1 MSEEKEMKAV
11 IMAGGFGTRLR
22 PITCNIPKPM
32 VPLANVPMMEHIVNL
47 LKQYDFNRI
56 CSILYFQPE
65 VITKYFG
72 EGTDFD
78 IEMEYQMATADFGT
92 AGSVKNTEEK
102 LKDEPFIIISG
113 DVLTDFDLAAAIKYH
128 QEKKSMATMVLT
140 RVTNPLEYGVVI
152 TAEDGK
158 IIRFLEKP
166 SWGEVF
172 SDTINTGIYILE
184 PEIFKYIPAK
194 TEFDF
199 SKNLFPLML
208 KEGLPLYGYIADGYW
223 KDIGN
228 LEEYVLAHQNVL
240 NGEVKLKIPGERLN
254 IIGRDVWVGKNCNIS
269 AKVKFKGGVI
279 IGQNCIIEDGVELEN
294 CVLGD
299 GCIIKKNVRIKGG
312 TLWDGVHVGEN
323 ARIGQAVISGN
334 THLQDNVEIEDG
346 AIISEECRIGK
357 GAIIRENVKVW
368 PKKQVEEGS
377 TVYSSIIWSDKW
389 TKNLFNDFGI
399 SGLANIEITPEMA
412 SKIGAAFGSTLQKG
426 SSIIVSRDSHKISRM
441 INRAIICGLSSAGIN
456 VADLRVTP
464 APVARYKPSA
474 FMRGGGVHV
483 KVAGE
488 DSNQL
493 EIKIFDVEGRD
504 ISVAQ
509 KKNIERLFNRDDFR
523 RVAINEVGEI
533 SFPPRVP
540 ENYSEEL
547 LRCLD
552 VEAIKSRR
560 LKVVLDYA
568 FSGAS
573 AIFNTFLGKLNCEV
587 ITLNAYHDEER
598 VLKVEPEQAQAS
610 VSSIVKS
617 LGADIGIIM
626 GDGAERITFVDDKG
640 RVILGEEALM
650 TWAKM
655 ILELIPGA
663 KIAVPVSTTHQIEKL
678 AEKAG
683 GVIVRTKTSPR
694 ALMDS
699 ALNDNVEICLDEN
712 GGIIFPAFQ
721 SAFDGMIATVKL
733 FEFVSQLNKPLSE
746 IYSSI
751 PEFYCRSARIPC
763 PWEDKGK
770 VMRYAMEFA
779 KDKETRLL
787 DGVKIMLG
795 KEEWALI
802 LPDPDRPFVNITV
815 ESTSEKKLQELINNT
830 VSNVENWRDRSE

>member
-1 MSEEKEMKAV
+1 MKAV

-47 LKQYDFNRI
+47 LKQYGFNRI

-72 EGTDFD
+72 EGADFD
-78 IEMEYQMATADFGT
+78 IQMEYQMATADFGT

-113 DVLTDFDLAAAIKYH
+113 DVLTDFDLSEAIRFH
-128 QEKKSMATMVLT
+128 REKKSMATMVLT

-152 TAEDGK
+152 TADDGK

-208 KEGLPLYGYIADGYW
+208 KEGLPLYGYIAEGYW

-228 LEEYVLAHQNVL
+228 LEEYVLAHKNVL
-240 NGEVKLKIPGERLN
+240 NGEVKLQIPGDRLN
-254 IIGRDVWVGKNCNIS
+254 IIGRDVWVGKNSNIS

-279 IGQNCIIEDGVELEN
+279 IGQNCVIEDGVDLEN

-299 GCIIKKNVRIKGG
+299 GCIIRKNAKIKGG

-323 ARIGQAVISGN
+323 AEIYESVISGN
-334 THLQDNVEIEDG
+334 THIQDKVVVESG

-357 GAIIRENVKVW
+357 GAIIRENVKIW
-368 PKKQVEEGS
+368 PKKHVEEGS
-377 TVYSSIIWSDKW
+377 TVFSSIIWSDKW
-389 TKNLFNDFGI
+389 TKNLFSDYGI
-399 SGLANIEITPEMA
+399 AGLANIEITPEMA
-412 SKIGAAFGSTLQKG
+412 SKIGAAFGSTLPKG
-426 SSIIVSRDSHKISRM
+426 ASIITSRDSNKISRV
-441 INRAIICGLSSAGIN
+441 INRAIISGLSSAGIN

-483 KVAGE
+483 KLSG
-488 DSNQL
+488 DDPNQI

-504 ISVAQ
+504 ISIAQ
-509 KKNIERLFNRDDFR
+509 KKSIERLFNREDFR
-523 RVAINEVGEI
+523 RVSIQEVGEI

-552 VEAIKSRR
+552 VEEIGKRR
-560 LKVVLDYA
+560 LKVVLDYC

-573 AIFNTFLGKLNCEV
+573 GIFNTFLGKLNCEV
-587 ITLNAYHDEER
+587 ITLNAYHDENR
-598 VLKVEPEQAQAS
+598 VTMVTPEQSQAS
-610 VSSIVKS
+610 VASIVKS
-617 LGADIGIIM
+617 LGAD
-626 GDGAERITFVDDKG
+626 
-640 RVILGEEALM
+640 L
-650 TWAKM
+650 
-655 ILELIPGA
+655 
-663 KIAVPVSTTHQIEKL
+663 
-678 AEKAG
+678 
-683 GVIVRTKTSPR
+683 
-694 ALMDS
+694 
-699 ALNDNVEICLDEN
+699 
-712 GGIIFPAFQ
+712 
-721 SAFDGMIATVKL
+721 
-733 FEFVSQLNKPLSE
+733 
-746 IYSSI
+746 
-751 PEFYCRSARIPC
+751 
-763 PWEDKGK
+763 
-770 VMRYAMEFA
+770 
-779 KDKETRLL
+779 
-787 DGVKIMLG
+787 
-795 KEEWALI
+795 
-802 LPDPDRPFVNITV
+802 
-815 ESTSEKKLQELINNT
+815 
-830 VSNVENWRDRSE
+830 

>member
-1 MSEEKEMKAV
+1 
-11 IMAGGFGTRLR
+11 MAGGFGTRLR

-47 LKQYDFNRI
+47 LKQYGFNRI

-72 EGTDFD
+72 EGSDFD
-78 IEMEYQMATADFGT
+78 IQMEYQMATADYGT

-102 LKDEPFIIISG
+102 LKDEAFIIISG
-113 DVLTDFDLAAAIKYH
+113 DVLTDFDLAEAIKYH
-128 QEKKSMATMVLT
+128 REKKAMATMVLT
-140 RVTNPLEYGVVI
+140 RVANPLEYGVVI
-152 TAEDGK
+152 TADDGK

-208 KEGLPLYGYIADGYW
+208 KEGLPLYGYIAEGYW

-228 LEEYVLAHQNVL
+228 LEEYILAHKNVL
-240 NGEVKLKIPGERLN
+240 NGEVKLQIPGDRLN
-254 IIGRDVWVGKNCNIS
+254 IIGRDVWIGKNSNIS

-279 IGQNCIIEDGVELEN
+279 IGQNCVIEDGVDLEN

-299 GCIIKKNVRIKGG
+299 GCIIRKNSKIKGG

-323 ARIGQAVISGN
+323 VEIYEAVISGN
-334 THLQDNVEIEDG
+334 TLIQDNVVIESG

-357 GAIIRENVKVW
+357 GAIVRENVKIW

-377 TVYSSIIWSDKW
+377 TVFSSIIWSDKW
-389 TKNLFNDFGI
+389 TKNLFNDYGI

-412 SKIGAAFGSTLQKG
+412 CKIGAAFGSTLPKG
-426 SSIIVSRDSHKISRM
+426 ASIITSRDSNKISRV
-441 INRAIICGLSSAGIN
+441 INRAIISGLSSAGIN

-464 APVARYKPSA
+464 APVARFKPSA

-483 KVAGE
+483 KLAGE
-488 DSNQL
+488 DPNQI

-509 KKNIERLFNRDDFR
+509 KKSIERLFNRDDFR
-523 RVAINEVGEI
+523 RVSTQEVGEI

-540 ENYSEEL
+540 ENYGEEL

-552 VEAIKSRR
+552 VEAICNRK
-560 LKVVLDYA
+560 LKVVLDYC

-573 AIFNTFLGKLNCEV
+573 GIFNTFLGKLNCEV
-587 ITLNAYHDEER
+587 ITLNAYHDENR
-598 VLKVEPEQAQAS
+598 VTLVTPEQSQAS
-610 VSSIVKS
+610 VASIVKS
-617 LGADIGIIM
+617 LGADLGIIM
-626 GDGAERITFVDDKG
+626 GDGAERITFVDDQG
-640 RVILGEEALM
+640 RVIRGSEAM
-650 TWAKM
+650 VVWAKM
-655 ILELIPGA
+655 IFELVPGA
-663 KIAVPVSTTHQIEKL
+663 KMALPVSATYQLETL
-678 AEKAG
+678 AAKHG
-683 GVIVRTKTSPR
+683 GSILRTKTGDR
-694 ALMDS
+694 ALMDA
-699 ALNDNVEICLDEN
+699 ALNEKVEMCLDER

-721 SAFDGMIATVKL
+721 AAFDGMIASVKL
-733 FEFVSQLNKPLSE
+733 LEFISQLKRPLSE
-746 IYSSI
+746 IVNSI
-751 PEFYCRSARIPC
+751 PDFYARSCRIPC

-770 VMRYAMEFA
+770 VMRYAMEYA
-779 KDKETRLL
+779 KDKETHLL

-795 KEEWALI
+795 NDEWVLI
-802 LPDPDRPFVNITV
+802 LPDPDRPFVNLSV
-815 ESTSEKKLQELINNT
+815 ESTSEKKVQDLLEKT
-830 VSNVENWRDRSE
+830 MARVEEWKRHND

>member
-1 MSEEKEMKAV
+1 MKAV

-32 VPLANVPMMEHIVNL
+32 VPLANIPMMEHIVNL
-47 LKQYDFNRI
+47 LKQYGFNRI

-78 IEMEYQMATADFGT
+78 IQMEYQMATADFGT

-113 DVLTDFDLAAAIKYH
+113 DVLTDFDLSEAIRFH
-128 QEKKSMATMVLT
+128 REKKSMATMVLT

-152 TAEDGK
+152 TADDGK

-208 KEGLPLYGYIADGYW
+208 KEGLPLYGYIAEGYW

-228 LEEYVLAHQNVL
+228 LEEYVLAHKNVL
-240 NGEVKLKIPGERLN
+240 NGEVKLQIPGDRLN
-254 IIGRDVWVGKNCNIS
+254 IIGRDVWVGKNSNIS

-279 IGQNCIIEDGVELEN
+279 IGQNCVIEDGVDLEN

-299 GCIIKKNVRIKGG
+299 GCVIKKNAKIKGG
-312 TLWDGVHVGEN
+312 TLWDGVHVGED
-323 ARIGQAVISGN
+323 AEIYESVISGN
-334 THLQDNVEIEDG
+334 TLIQDKVVVESG

-357 GAIIRENVKVW
+357 GAIIRENVKIW

-377 TVYSSIIWSDKW
+377 TVFSSIIWSDKW
-389 TKNLFNDFGI
+389 TRNLFSDYGI
-399 SGLANIEITPEMA
+399 AGLANIEITPEMA
-412 SKIGAAFGSTLQKG
+412 SKIGAAFGSTLPKG
-426 SSIIVSRDSHKISRM
+426 ASIITSRDSNKISRV
-441 INRAIICGLSSAGIN
+441 INRAIISGLSSAGIN

-483 KVAGE
+483 KLSG
-488 DSNQL
+488 DDPNQI

-504 ISVAQ
+504 ISIAQ
-509 KKNIERLFNRDDFR
+509 KKSIERLFNREDFR
-523 RVAINEVGEI
+523 RVSIPEVGEI

-552 VEAIKSRR
+552 VTAISQRR
-560 LKVVLDYA
+560 LKVVLDYC

-573 AIFNTFLGKLNCEV
+573 GIFNTFLGKLNCEV
-587 ITLNAYHDEER
+587 ITLNAYHDENR
-598 VLKVEPEQAQAS
+598 VTMVTPEQSHAS
-610 VSSIVKS
+610 VASIVKS
-617 LGADIGIIM
+617 LGADLGVVM
-626 GDGAERITFVDDKG
+626 GDGAEHITFIDDQGRIIKG
-640 RVILGEEALM
+640 AEAM
-650 TWAKM
+650 AVWARM
-655 ILELIPGA
+655 VL
-663 KIAVPVSTTHQIEKL
+663 
-678 AEKAG
+678 
-683 GVIVRTKTSPR
+683 
-694 ALMDS
+694 
-699 ALNDNVEICLDEN
+699 
-712 GGIIFPAFQ
+712 
-721 SAFDGMIATVKL
+721 
-733 FEFVSQLNKPLSE
+733 
-746 IYSSI
+746 
-751 PEFYCRSARIPC
+751 
-763 PWEDKGK
+763 
-770 VMRYAMEFA
+770 
-779 KDKETRLL
+779 
-787 DGVKIMLG
+787 
-795 KEEWALI
+795 
-802 LPDPDRPFVNITV
+802 
-815 ESTSEKKLQELINNT
+815 
-830 VSNVENWRDRSE
+830 

>member
-1 MSEEKEMKAV
+1 MKAV

-47 LKQYDFNRI
+47 LKHYGFDRI

-72 EGTDFD
+72 EGSDFG
-78 IEMEYQMATADFGT
+78 IQMEYQMATADFGT

-102 LKDEPFIIISG
+102 LKDESFIIISG
-113 DVLTDFDLAAAIKYH
+113 DVLTDFDLSEAIKYH
-128 QEKKSMATMVLT
+128 RENKAMATMVLT

-152 TAEDGK
+152 TADDGK

-208 KEGLPLYGYIADGYW
+208 KEGLPLYGYVAGGYW

-228 LEEYVLAHQNVL
+228 LEEYALAHKSVL
-240 NGEVKLKIPGERLN
+240 NGEVKLQIPGDRLN
-254 IIGRDVWVGKNCNIS
+254 IIGRDVWVGKNSTIS
-269 AKVKFKGGVI
+269 PKVKFKGGVI
-279 IGQNCIIEDGVELEN
+279 IGQNCVIADGVDLEN
-294 CVLGD
+294 CVIGD
-299 GCIIKKNVRIKGG
+299 GCIIKKNAKIRGG
-312 TLWDGVHVGEN
+312 ILWDSVHIGEN
-323 ARIGQAVISGN
+323 AEVYEAVISDN
-334 THLQDNVEIEDG
+334 THILDNAVIEAG

-357 GAIIRENVKVW
+357 GAIIRENVKIW
-368 PKKQVEEGS
+368 PKKRVEDGS
-377 TVYSSIIWSDKW
+377 TVFSSIIWSDKW
-389 TKNLFNDFGI
+389 TKNLFSDYGI

-412 SKIGAAFGSTLQKG
+412 SKIGAAFGSTLPKG
-426 SSIIVSRDSHKISRM
+426 SSIITSRDTNKISRV
-441 INRAIICGLSSAGIN
+441 INRAIISGLSSTGIN

-464 APVARYKPSA
+464 APVARYKPGA

-483 KVAGE
+483 KLSG
-488 DSNQL
+488 DDPNQI
-493 EIKIFDVEGRD
+493 EIKVFDVEGRD

-509 KKNIERLFNRDDFR
+509 KKSIERLFNRDDFR
-523 RVAINEVGEI
+523 RVSISEVGEI

-552 VEAIKSRR
+552 VKAINERK
-560 LKVVLDYA
+560 LKVILDYC

-573 AIFNTFLGKLNCEV
+573 GIFNTFLGKLNCEV
-587 ITLNAYHDEER
+587 ITLNAYHDENR
-598 VLKVEPEQAQAS
+598 VLMISHEQSRAS

-617 LGADIGIIM
+617 LGADLGIVM
-626 GDGAERITFVDDKG
+626 GDGAEFITFIDDQGRIIKG
-640 RVILGEEALM
+640 TEAM
-650 TWAKM
+650 VVWAKM
-655 ILELIPGA
+655 VLELIPGA
-663 KIAVPVSTTHQIEKL
+663 HIAVPVSATHQLEAL
-678 AEKAG
+678 AALHG
-683 GVIVRTKTSPR
+683 GNIVRTKTSDR
-694 ALMDS
+694 ALMDAAVS
-699 ALNDNVEICLDEN
+699 GKVETCIDDR

-721 SAFDGMIATVKL
+721 AAFDGMIASVKL
-733 FEFVSQLNKPLSE
+733 LEFISQLKKPLSE
-746 IYSSI
+746 IINSI
-751 PEFYCRSARIPC
+751 PAFYERSCRIPC

-770 VMRYAMEFA
+770 VMRYAMEYA
-779 KDKETRLL
+779 KDKETHLL
-787 DGVKIMLG
+787 NGVKILLSND
-795 KEEWALI
+795 EWILV
-802 LPDPDRPFVNITV
+802 LPDPDRPFVNVWV
-815 ESTSEKKLQELINNT
+815 ESTSDKKVQDLLEKT
-830 VSNVENWRDRSE
+830 VARVEEWKQKEA

>member
-1 MSEEKEMKAV
+1 MKAV

-47 LKQYDFNRI
+47 LKQYNFDRI

-72 EGTDFD
+72 EGNDFD
-78 IEMEYQMATADFGT
+78 IQMEYQMATADFGT

-113 DVLTDFDLAAAIKYH
+113 DVLTDFDLSEAIKFH
-128 QEKKSMATMVLT
+128 REKKSMATMVLT

-152 TAEDGK
+152 TGDDGK

-208 KEGLPLYGYIADGYW
+208 KEGLPLYGYIAEGYW

-228 LEEYVLAHQNVL
+228 LEEYMLAHKNVL
-240 NGEVKLKIPGERLN
+240 NGEVKLHIPGERLN
-254 IIGRDVWVGKNCNIS
+254 IIGRDVWVGKNSNIS

-279 IGQNCIIEDGVELEN
+279 IGQNCVIEDGVELEN
-294 CVLGD
+294 CVIGD
-299 GCIIKKNVRIKGG
+299 GCTIRKNARIRGA

-323 ARIGQAVISGN
+323 AELHECVISGN
-334 THLQDNVEIEDG
+334 THVQEKVVIESG
-346 AIISEECRIGK
+346 AIISEECRVGR
-357 GAIIRENVKVW
+357 GAVIRENVKIW

-377 TVYSSIIWSDKW
+377 TVFSSIIWSDKW
-389 TKNLFNDFGI
+389 TKNLFSDYGI

-412 SKIGAAFGSTLQKG
+412 SKIGAAYGSTLPKG
-426 SSIIVSRDSHKISRM
+426 SSIITSRDSNKISRV
-441 INRAIICGLSSAGIN
+441 INRAIISGLSSAGIN

-483 KVAGE
+483 KLSG
-488 DSNQL
+488 DDPNQI

-509 KKNIERLFNRDDFR
+509 KKSIERLFNREDFR
-523 RVAINEVGEI
+523 RVSIMEVGEI

-552 VEAIKSRR
+552 VEAISDRH
-560 LKVVLDYA
+560 LKVVLDYC

-573 AIFNTFLGKLNCEV
+573 GIFHTFLGKLNCEV
-587 ITLNAYHDEER
+587 ITLNAYHDENR
-598 VLKVEPEQAQAS
+598 VTMVSPEQSQSS
-610 VSSIVKS
+610 VASIVKS
-617 LGADIGIIM
+617 LGADLGIVM
-626 GDGAERITFVDDKG
+626 GDGAEYIAFVDDQG
-640 RVILGEEALM
+640 RIITGAEAM
-650 TWAKM
+650 VVWAKM
-655 ILELIPGA
+655 VLELIPGA
-663 KIAVPVSTTHQIEKL
+663 RIAVPLSATHKL
-678 AEKAG
+678 EELAAQHG
-683 GVIVRTKTSPR
+683 GTIIRTKTSVR
-694 ALMDS
+694 ALMD
-699 ALNDNVEICLDEN
+699 AAINEKVETCIDER
-712 GGIIFPAFQ
+712 GAIIFPAFQ
-721 SAFDGMIATVKL
+721 AAFDGMIASVKL
-733 FEFVSQLNKPLSE
+733 FEFVSQLKKPLSE
-746 IYSSI
+746 IINGI
-751 PEFYCRSARIPC
+751 PEFYARSTRIPC

-770 VMRYAMEFA
+770 VMRYAMDFA
-779 KDKETRLL
+779 KDKETQLL
-787 DGVKIMLG
+787 DGVKILLG
-795 KEEWALI
+795 NDEWLLV
-802 LPDPDRPFVNITV
+802 LPDPDRPFVNIWV
-815 ESTSEKKLQELINNT
+815 ESTNEKKVQDLLEKTIAR
-830 VSNVENWRDRSE
+830 VEEWKKTKD

>member
-1 MSEEKEMKAV
+1 
-11 IMAGGFGTRLR
+11 MAGGFGTRLR

-47 LKQYDFNRI
+47 LKQYDFKKI

-113 DVLTDFDLAAAIKYH
+113 DVLTDFDLARAIKFH

-158 IIRFLEKP
+158 ITRFLEKP

-208 KEGLPLYGYIADGYW
+208 KEGLPLYGYIAEGYW

-228 LEEYVLAHQNVL
+228 LDEYMLAHQNVL

-254 IIGRDVWVGKNCNIS
+254 IIGRDVWVGKNSNIS

-279 IGQNCIIEDGVELEN
+279 IGQNCVIEDGVELEN

-299 GCIIKKNVRIKGG
+299 GCIIKKNARIKGA
-312 TLWDGVHVGEN
+312 TLWDGIHVGEN
-323 ARIGQAVISGN
+323 ARLDEAVISSH
-334 THLQDNVEIEDG
+334 THLEERVEVEAG

-357 GAIIRENVKVW
+357 GAIIRENVKIW
-368 PKKQVEEGS
+368 PKKQVEDGS
-377 TVYSSIIWSDKW
+377 TVYTSIIWSDKW
-389 TKNLFNDFGI
+389 TKNLFSDFGI

-412 SKIGAAFGSTLQKG
+412 SKIGAAFGTTLPKE

-441 INRAIICGLSSAGIN
+441 INRAIICGLSSTGIN

-464 APVARYKPSA
+464 APVSRYKPSA

-483 KVAGE
+483 KVAG
-488 DSNQL
+488 DNPNQL

-504 ISVAQ
+504 ISINQ
-509 KKNIERLFNRDDFR
+509 KKSIERLFNREDFR
-523 RVAINEVGEI
+523 RVAIDEVGEI

-547 LRCLD
+547 LRHID
-552 VEAIKSRR
+552 VEAIKQRR

-573 AIFNTFLGKLNCEV
+573 GIFNTFLGKLNCEV
-587 ITLNAYHDEER
+587 ITMNAYHDEAK
-598 VLKVEPEQAQAS
+598 VLSVKPEHSQAS

-617 LGADIGIIM
+617 LGADLGIIM
-626 GDGAERITFVDDKG
+626 GDGAERITFVDNQG
-640 RVILGEEALM
+640 RVILGEEALVV
-650 TWAKM
+650 WAKM
-655 ILELIPGA
+655 ILELNPKA
-663 KIAVPVSTTHQIEKL
+663 RLAVPVSTTHELEKL
-678 AEKAG
+678 AAKTSS
-683 GVIVRTKTSPR
+683 IIIRTKNNAR
-694 ALMDS
+694 ALMDA
-699 ALNDNVEICLDEN
+699 ALNDTVDSCLDEN
-712 GGIIFPAFQ
+712 CGIIFPAFQ
-721 SAFDGMIATVKL
+721 AAFDGIFSTVKL
-733 FEFVSQLNKPLSE
+733 LECVSQLKRPLSE
-746 IYSSI
+746 IVDSI
-751 PEFYCRSARIPC
+751 PEFFARTSRIPC
-763 PWEDKGK
+763 PWEEKGK
-770 VMRYAMEFA
+770 VMRYAMEYA
-779 KDKETRLL
+779 KDKETRLI
-787 DGVKIMLG
+787 DGVKIMLPND
-795 KEEWALI
+795 EWVLI

-815 ESTSEKKLQELINNT
+815 ESTSDKKVQDLLAKT
-830 VSNVENWRDRSE
+830 VARVEEWKNKSE

>member
-1 MSEEKEMKAV
+1 MKAV

-32 VPLANVPMMEHIVNL
+32 VPLANVPMMEHIINL
-47 LKQYDFNRI
+47 LKQYGFNRI

-72 EGTDFD
+72 EGADFD
-78 IEMEYQMATADFGT
+78 IEMEYQMATADYGT

-113 DVLTDFDLAAAIKYH
+113 DVLTDFDLSEAIKFH

-152 TAEDGK
+152 TGDDGK

-208 KEGLPLYGYIADGYW
+208 KENLPLYGYIAEGYW

-240 NGEVKLKIPGERLN
+240 NGEVKLNIPGERLN

-279 IGQNCIIEDGVELEN
+279 IGQNCIIEDGVDLEN

-299 GCIIKKNVRIKGG
+299 GCIIKKNAQIKGA
-312 TLWDGVHVGEN
+312 TLWDSVHIGEN
-323 ARIGQAVISGN
+323 AQIAQAVISGN
-334 THLQDNVEIEDG
+334 THLQDNVIVENG

-357 GAIIRENVKVW
+357 GAIIRENVKIW

-412 SKIGAAFGSTLQKG
+412 SKIGAAFGSTLPKG
-426 SSIIVSRDSHKISRM
+426 SSIIVSRDSNKISRM
-441 INRAIICGLSSAGIN
+441 INRAIICGLSSSGIN

-483 KVAGE
+483 KLAA
-488 DSNQL
+488 DDTNQL

-523 RVAINEVGEI
+523 RVSINEVGEI

-552 VEAIKSRR
+552 VEAIKTRK

-573 AIFNTFLGKLNCEV
+573 GIFNTFLGKLNCEV

-598 VLKVEPEQAQAS
+598 VLTVPVEQARAS

-617 LGADIGIIM
+617 LGADMGIIM

-650 TWAKM
+650 TWASM
-655 ILELIPGA
+655 ILELVPGA
-663 KIAVPVSTTHQIEKL
+663 RVAVPVSASHQLETL
-678 AEKAG
+678 ATKTG
-683 GVIVRTKTSPR
+683 GVILRTKTNAR
-694 ALMDS
+694 ALMDA
-699 ALNDNVEICLDEN
+699 ALNEKVDVCLDEN

-721 SAFDGMIATVKL
+721 GAFDGIFATVKL
-733 FEFVSQLNKPLSE
+733 FEYVSSLKKPLSE

-751 PEFYCRSARIPC
+751 PEFYSKSIRIPC

-787 DGVKIMLG
+787 DGVKIMLS
-795 KEEWALI
+795 KDEWVLI
-802 LPDPDRPFVNITV
+802 LPDPDRPFVNVTV
-815 ESTSEKKLQELINNT
+815 ESTSEKRLQELLTNT
-830 VSNVENWRDRSE
+830 IARVEEWKHKGE

>member
-1 MSEEKEMKAV
+1 MKAV

-47 LKQYDFNRI
+47 LKQYDFKKV

-72 EGTDFD
+72 EGGDFD
-78 IEMEYQMATADFGT
+78 IEMEYQMATADYGT

-113 DVLTDFDLAAAIKYH
+113 DVLTDFDLAKAIKFH
-128 QEKKSMATMVLT
+128 KDNKAMATMVLT
-140 RVTNPLEYGVVI
+140 RVTNPLEFGVVI
-152 TAEDGK
+152 TADDGK

-208 KEGLPLYGYIADGYW
+208 KEGLPLFGYIADGYW
-223 KDIGN
+223 KDIGS
-228 LEEYVLAHQNVL
+228 LDEYMLAHQNVL
-240 NGEVKLKIPGERLN
+240 NGEVKLQIPGDRLN
-254 IIGRDVWVGKNCNIS
+254 IIGRDVWVGKNSNIS

-279 IGQNCIIEDGVELEN
+279 IGQNCVIEDGVELEN

-299 GCIIKKNVRIKGG
+299 GCIIKKNARIKGT
-312 TLWDGVHVGEN
+312 TLWGGVHVGEN
-323 ARIGQAVISGN
+323 ADLAEAVISSN
-334 THLQDNVEIEDG
+334 THIEDNVVVEAG

-357 GAIIRENVKVW
+357 GAIIRENVKIW
-368 PKKQVEEGS
+368 PKKQVEDGS
-377 TVYSSIIWSDKW
+377 TVYTSIIWSDKW
-389 TKNLFNDFGI
+389 TKNLFSDFGI

-412 SKIGAAFGSTLQKG
+412 SKIGAAFGSTLPKE

-441 INRAIICGLSSAGIN
+441 INRAIICGLSSTGIN

-464 APVARYKPSA
+464 APVSRYKPSA

-483 KVAGE
+483 KVAG
-488 DSNQL
+488 DNPNQL

-504 ISVAQ
+504 ISIAQ
-509 KKNIERLFNRDDFR
+509 KKTIERLFNREDFR
-523 RVAINEVGEI
+523 RVAIHEVGEI

-547 LRCLD
+547 LRYLD
-552 VEAIKSRR
+552 LEAIKERR

-568 FSGAS
+568 FTGAS
-573 AIFNTFLGKLNCEV
+573 GIFNTFLGKLNCEV
-587 ITLNAYHDEER
+587 ITLNAYHDEAK
-598 VLKVEPEQAQAS
+598 VLSISPEQSQAS

-617 LGADIGIIM
+617 LGADLGIIM
-626 GDGAERITFVDDKG
+626 GDGAERITFVDNKG
-640 RVILGEEALM
+640 RVILGEDALVV
-650 TWAKM
+650 WAKM
-655 ILELIPGA
+655 VLELTPGA
-663 KIAVPVSTTHQIEKL
+663 RIAVPVSTTHELEKL
-678 AEKAG
+678 AEKTSG
-683 GVIVRTKTSPR
+683 TIMRTKTSAR
-694 ALMDS
+694 ALMDA
-699 ALNDNVEICLDEN
+699 ALNDKVDVCLDEV

-721 SAFDGMIATVKL
+721 SAFDGMIASVKL
-733 FEFVSQLNKPLSE
+733 LEFVAKLKKPLSE
-746 IYSSI
+746 IVDSV
-751 PEFYCRSARIPC
+751 PECFTKTTRIPC
-763 PWEDKGK
+763 PWEEKGK

-779 KDKETRLL
+779 KDKETRLI
-787 DGVKIMLG
+787 DGVKIMLPSD
-795 KEEWALI
+795 EWALI
-802 LPDPDRPFVNITV
+802 LPDPDRPFVNVTV
-815 ESTSEKKLQELINNT
+815 ESSSEKKVQDLLVKTIAR
-830 VSNVENWRDRSE
+830 VEEWKNKS

>member
-1 MSEEKEMKAV
+1 
-11 IMAGGFGTRLR
+11 MAGGFGTRLR

-32 VPLANVPMMEHIVNL
+32 VPLANVPMMEHIINL
-47 LKQYDFNRI
+47 LKQYGFNRI

-72 EGTDFD
+72 EGADFD

-113 DVLTDFDLAAAIKYH
+113 DVLTDFDLSEAIKYH
-128 QEKKSMATMVLT
+128 KEKKAMATMVLT

-152 TAEDGK
+152 TADDGK

-208 KEGLPLYGYIADGYW
+208 KENLPLYGYIAEGYW

-228 LEEYVLAHQNVL
+228 LEEYVLAHKNVL
-240 NGEVKLKIPGERLN
+240 NGEVKLKIPGDRLN
-254 IIGRDVWVGKNCNIS
+254 IIGRDVWVGKNSNIS

-279 IGQNCIIEDGVELEN
+279 VGQNCIIEDGVDLEN
-294 CVLGD
+294 CVIGD
-299 GCIIKKNVRIKGG
+299 GCVIKKNAKIKGA
-312 TLWDGVHVGEN
+312 TLWDGIHVGEN
-323 ARIGQAVISGN
+323 ADIREAVISGN
-334 THLQDNVEIEDG
+334 TLIQDNVIVESG

-357 GAIIRENVKVW
+357 GAIIRENVKIW
-368 PKKQVEEGS
+368 PKKHVEEGS
-377 TVYSSIIWSDKW
+377 TVFSSIIWSDKW
-389 TKNLFNDFGI
+389 TKNLFSDYGI
-399 SGLANIEITPEMA
+399 AGLANIEITPEMA
-412 SKIGAAFGSTLQKG
+412 CKIGSAYGSTLPKG
-426 SSIIVSRDSHKISRM
+426 ASIITSRDSNKISRV
-441 INRAIICGLSSAGIN
+441 INRAIISGLSSTGIN

-483 KVAGE
+483 KLAG
-488 DSNQL
+488 DDPNQI

-509 KKNIERLFNRDDFR
+509 KKSIERLFNRDDFR
-523 RVAINEVGEI
+523 RVSIQEVGEI

-547 LRCLD
+547 LRCID
-552 VEAIKSRR
+552 VEAIGQRK
-560 LKVVLDYA
+560 LKIVLDYC

-573 AIFNTFLGKLNCEV
+573 GIFNTFLGKLNCEV
-587 ITLNAYHDEER
+587 ITLNAYHDENR
-598 VLKVEPEQAQAS
+598 VITVTPEQSQAS
-610 VSSIVKS
+610 VASIVKS
-617 LGADIGIIM
+617 LGADLGIIM
-626 GDGAERITFVDDKG
+626 GDGAERITFIDDQG
-640 RVILGEEALM
+640 RVINGTEAM
-650 TWAKM
+650 VTWAKM
-655 ILELIPGA
+655 VLELIPGA
-663 KIAVPVSTTHQIEKL
+663 RIAAPVSSTHQLEVMAAKL
-678 AEKAG
+678 G
-683 GVIVRTKTSPR
+683 GTIVRTKTGDR
-694 ALMDS
+694 ALMDA
-699 ALNDNVEICLDEN
+699 ALNEKVETCLDEH

-721 SAFDGMIATVKL
+721 AAFDGMIASVKL
-733 FEFVSQLNKPLSE
+733 LEFISQLKKPLSE
-746 IYSSI
+746 IVNGI
-751 PEFYCRSARIPC
+751 PDFYARSCRIPC

-779 KDKETRLL
+779 KDKETHLL

-795 KEEWALI
+795 NDDWILV
-802 LPDPDRPFVNITV
+802 LPDPDRPFVNLTV
-815 ESTSEKKLQELINNT
+815 ESTSEKKVQDLLEKTVVRVEEWKKNN
-830 VSNVENWRDRSE
+830 D